1 MKYIVFLFAL
11 FAVPVF
17 GQQDSIVY
25 KKFKNGGTATVI
37 IDLPITSTFTLDS
50 GYYKLKFSVN
60 SGSLV
65 ISIDPFTDI
74 DSLMGNVLFNEFT
87 DASRQYKSTILAAQ
101 ESEKGYELR
110 LRQAEKQ
117 YLDFVGK
124 PIKEKVE
131 AGFDFAELIGDWLLN
146 KDAITIDAKLLI
158 NKQPIKILSD
168 QQFTVEIEKERIVFN
183 LVKPGLWVSKGEKY
197 RLSRVKVKE
206 KTKKK

>member
-25 KKFKNGGTATVI
+25 KKLAN
-37 IDLPITSTFTLDS
+37 TSETYKGDS
-50 GYYKLKFSVN
+50 IYYKLTYTKAGDVMTLRSE
-60 SGSLV
+60 
-65 ISIDPFTDI
+65 PFTDV
-74 DSLMGNVLFNEFT
+74 DSLMKNVLFNEFT
-87 DASRQYKSTILAAQ
+87 DASRQYKAAIQ
-101 ESEKGYELR
+101 AWEAQEKGYELR

-131 AGFDFAELIGDWLLN
+131 EGFDFAELIGDWLLN
-146 KDAITIDAKLLI
+146 KDAITIDEKLLI

>member
-1 MKYIVFLFAL
+1 MKQLVFILLFAPL
-11 FAVPVF
+11 VLF
-17 GQQDSIVY
+17 GQQDSVVY
-25 KKFKNGGTATVI
+25 KKLAN
-37 IDLPITSTFTLDS
+37 TSENYKGDS
-50 GYYKLKFSVN
+50 IYYKLTYTKAGDVMTLRSE
-60 SGSLV
+60 
-65 ISIDPFTDI
+65 PFTDV
-74 DSLMGNVLFNEFT
+74 DSLMRNVLFNEYT
-87 DASRQYKSTILAAQ
+87 DASRQYKAAIQ
-101 ESEKGYELR
+101 AWEAQEKGYELR

-117 YLDFVGK
+117 YFSFVGK
-124 PIKEKVE
+124 PIKEKIE
-131 AGFDFAELIGDWLLN
+131 SGFDFAELIGDWLLN

>member
-11 FAVPVF
+11 FALPVF

-25 KKFKNGGTATVI
+25 KKLAN
-37 IDLPITSTFTLDS
+37 TSETYKGDS
-50 GYYKLKFSVN
+50 IYYKLTYTKAGDVMILRSE
-60 SGSLV
+60 
-65 ISIDPFTDI
+65 PFTDA
-74 DSLMGNVLFNEFT
+74 DSLMKNVLFNEFT
-87 DASRQYKSTILAAQ
+87 DASRQYKAAIQ
-101 ESEKGYELR
+101 AWEAAEKGYELR

>member
-1 MKYIVFLFAL
+1 MKYIILFCIVLFAL
-11 FAVPVF
+11 PAF
-17 GQQDSIVY
+17 GQQDSIAYEKRVN
-25 KKFKNGGTATVI
+25 KSENFKG
-37 IDLPITSTFTLDS
+37 DS
-50 GYYKLKFSVN
+50 IFYKLTYTKQGEVMI
-60 SGSLV
+60 V
-65 ISIDPFTDI
+65 RVEPFTDQ
-74 DSLMGNVLFNEFT
+74 DSLMGNVLYNEFT

-146 KDAITIDAKLLI
+146 KDAITIDEKLLI

-168 QQFTVEIEKERIVFN
+168 QQFTVEIAKERVVFN

-197 RLSRVKVKE
+197 RLLRVKVN
-206 KTKKK
+206 KKQNK

>member
-11 FAVPVF
+11 FALPVF

-25 KKFKNGGTATVI
+25 KKLAN
-37 IDLPITSTFTLDS
+37 TSKTYRGDS
-50 GYYKLKFSVN
+50 IYYKLTYTKAGDVMTLRSE
-60 SGSLV
+60 
-65 ISIDPFTDI
+65 PFTDV
-74 DSLMGNVLFNEFT
+74 DSLMKNVLFNEFT
-87 DASRQYKSTILAAQ
+87 DASRQYKAAIQ
-101 ESEKGYELR
+101 AWEAQEKGYELR

-131 AGFDFAELIGDWLLN
+131 EGFDFAELIGDWLLN
-146 KDAITIDAKLLI
+146 KDAITIDEKLLI